1 MPSNGD
7 FTNRV
12 GQYLFHRRVGGVVC
26 FYFSFF
32 FSEGK
37 KRKERKQ
44 VRQQLSNLKM
54 VVIFLRKVGQKET
67 VFK

>member
-7 FTNRV
+7 STNRV
-12 GQYLFHRRVGGVVC
+12 GQYVFHRRVGAL
-26 FYFSFF
+26 FRFIFLFF
-32 FSEGK
+32 LEGK

-44 VRQQLSNLKM
+44 IRQQLSNLKM